1 MIAIDLSK
9 QEALDVDSKAIQQI
23 NFTGNMANSNGEKN
37 FSHKL
42 LLTIMQNSKLCKVF
56 ANGSSVNIELLKDC
70 IRLQKIGQSEGVL
83 GRLLESLLKSHY
95 LAWL

>member
-23 NFTGNMANSNGEKN
+23 NFKGSMANSNAEKN
-37 FSHKL
+37 FSHKF
-42 LLTIMQNSKLCKVF
+42 LLTIMQNSKICKVF
-56 ANGSSVNIELLKDC
+56 ANGSSVNIELLKDS

-83 GRLLESLLKSHY
+83 GRLLGSLLKSHY